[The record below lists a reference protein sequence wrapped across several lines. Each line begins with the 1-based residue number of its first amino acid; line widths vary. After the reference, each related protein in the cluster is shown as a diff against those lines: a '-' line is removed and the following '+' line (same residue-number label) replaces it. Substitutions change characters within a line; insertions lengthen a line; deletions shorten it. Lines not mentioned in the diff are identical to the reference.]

1 MPLLSP
7 QGKKSVFATLIGDA
21 SELELSLL
29 LRSHYEGKTH
39 EKKVRLYMKSVG
51 QPLPES
57 GEGEE
62 GGPPAPKKAKASS
75 GPAFPQQMC
84 EPCGVNLTSQIQAD
98 QHYQVGF

>member
-1 MPLLSP
+1 
-7 QGKKSVFATLIGDA
+7 
-21 SELELSLL
+21 
-29 LRSHYEGKTH
+29 
-39 EKKVRLYMKSVG
+39 MKSVG

-98 QHYQVGF
+98 QHYQVGFWLPISLFPIQAKYYYA